1 MWSSRIFSLGAR
13 ASSSSSSSSSS
24 ARFTSCTTIPQNPIT
39 ALRSPTFVNP
49 AIATTM
55 DGGYCAANRLGGHN
69 SSGCNNI
76 IGIRSTGLSSN
87 NLQQQPFHETRRFM
101 SKYLSKSATK
111 RLPLNTKRAGKGYY
125 KGKGGT
131 SEGRLTSKGK
141 FIADPLKK
149 LQLIVPD
156 LMDFPLKP
164 YIARS
169 VSRRPPEVKA
179 ITDGKQ

>member
-13 ASSSSSSSSSS
+13 ASSSSSSS
-24 ARFTSCTTIPQNPIT
+24 ARFTSRTTIPQNPIT

-55 DGGYCAANRLGGHN
+55 DGGYCVANRLGGHN
-69 SSGCNNI
+69 SYGCNNI
-76 IGIRSTGLSSN
+76 IGIRSTGPSTSN
-87 NLQQQPFHETRRFM
+87 NLQLQQQPFHETRRFM

>member
-13 ASSSSSSSSSS
+13 ASSSSS
-24 ARFTSCTTIPQNPIT
+24 ARLTSCTSYPPNPKT
-39 ALRSPTFVNP
+39 KLCSRTFVNP
-49 AIATTM
+49 ATATTL
-55 DGGYCAANRLGGHN
+55 DGGYNVANSLGGHN

-76 IGIRSTGLSSN
+76 IGIRSTGLSSY
-87 NLQQQPFHETRRFM
+87 NLQQQQPFHETRRFM

-156 LMDFPLKP
+156 LADFPLKP

-169 VSRRPPEVKA
+169 VGRRPPEMKA

>member
-13 ASSSSSSSSSS
+13 ASSSSSSSS

-169 VSRRPPEVKA
+169 VSKRPPEVKA
-179 ITDGKQ
+179 ITHSKQ